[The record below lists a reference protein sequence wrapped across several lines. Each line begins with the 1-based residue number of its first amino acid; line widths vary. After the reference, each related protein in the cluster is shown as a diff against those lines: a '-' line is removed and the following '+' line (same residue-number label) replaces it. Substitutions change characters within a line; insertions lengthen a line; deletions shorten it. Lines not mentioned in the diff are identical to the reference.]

1 MRDYKP
7 DDGNRHCI
15 LTAGIRAAGIGRSA
29 VKCNCHRLK
38 YLLLYYK
45 SVIALILSL
54 TVYHIDIL
62 LRTIFLNISALLY
75 YKVNWF
81 KSVWLLMF
89 FHPASLFFLA
99 QMAKV

>member
-7 DDGNRHCI
+7 DDGNGHCI

-45 SVIALILSL
+45 SVIALILWSIVPCSISYWY
-54 TVYHIDIL
+54 TAQD
-62 LRTIFLNISALLY
+62 NIPQY
-75 YKVNWF
+75 
-81 KSVWLLMF
+81 
-89 FHPASLFFLA
+89 
-99 QMAKV
+99 